1 MEGFERERFEDRI
14 NGMSAEEQAVAVSMI
29 DTDLLWDELRR
40 RETETRIF
48 KKKMEEFVCKR

>member
-40 RETETRIF
+40 RETR
-48 KKKMEEFVCKR
+48 